1 MMTVY
6 FTAEATTKGGREG
19 HVKSNDLIID
29 LDLAMPKPNQA
40 STATNPEQLF
50 AAGYSACYD
59 SALHL
64 AAQRQRLKIE
74 SAVTGKVSLLK
85 DESDNGYKIG
95 VVLEVE
101 IQGVSQEQAEELT
114 HAAHQVCPYSKATR
128 GNIDVQIITTA
139 M

>member
-19 HVKSNDLIID
+19 HVTSNDLIID
-29 LDLAMPKPNQA
+29 LDLAMPKPNQV

-64 AAQRQRLKIE
+64 VA
-74 SAVTGKVSLLK
+74 K
-85 DESDNGYKIG
+85 DND
-95 VVLEVE
+95 
-101 IQGVSQEQAEELT
+101 
-114 HAAHQVCPYSKATR
+114 
-128 GNIDVQIITTA
+128 
-139 M
+139 

>member
-19 HVKSNDLIID
+19 HVKSNDGTID
-29 LDLAMPKPNQA
+29 LDLAMPKPNHV
-40 STATNPEQLF
+40 SNATNPEQLF

-59 SALHL
+59 SALNL
-64 AAQRQRLKIE
+64 VAQRKRLKIE

-101 IQGVSQEQAEELT
+101 IHGVSQEQAEELT
-114 HAAHQVCPYSKATR
+114 HAAHQICPYSKATR

-139 M
+139 R